1 MQTKTV
7 RKSMLESK
15 SSIILQEYAKASGG
29 TYVPSSFK
37 GWKYTSHHVKV
48 ELAHGLGGVIIAT
61 LSDSSSSSNS
71 IPTIELTYKY
81 RPRRKLE
88 CYLCSIKRPIF
99 LPFQSH
105 LRPASMPNSA
115 VGKLFHAKSSHPS
128 VLRSVLK
135 HDGLDQELLKT
146 PKATF
151 RISLKGQAATLNYI
165 ESCKKPDVETLNS
178 SVRLMKLFIRSLQE
192 QGIIYESAS

>member
-7 RKSMLESK
+7 RKNMLESK

-29 TYVPSSFK
+29 TYVPSSIK
-37 GWKYTSHHVKV
+37 RWKYTSHHVKV
-48 ELAHGLGGVIIAT
+48 ELAHGLGVIIAT

-71 IPTIELTYKY
+71 VPTIELTYKY

-115 VGKLFHAKSSHPS
+115 ISKLFHAKASHPS

-135 HDGLDQELLKT
+135 QDGLDQELLKR

-151 RISLKGQAATLNYI
+151 RISLKGHVATLIYI
-165 ESCKKPDVETLNS
+165 EPCKKTDVETLNS

-192 QGIIYESAS
+192 QGIIYEPAS

>member
-7 RKSMLESK
+7 HKSLLEPK
-15 SSIILQEYAKASGG
+15 SSAVLQEYAKTSGG
-29 TYVPSSFK
+29 TYIASSFK

-48 ELAHGLGGVIIAT
+48 ELAHGLGVIIAT
-61 LSDSSSSSNS
+61 LTDGSSSSNS
-71 IPTIELTYKY
+71 VPTIQLKYKY

-99 LPFQSH
+99 LPFQRH

-115 VGKLFHAKSSHPS
+115 VSKVFHAKASHPS

-135 HDGLDQELLKT
+135 QDGLDQELLKS
-146 PKATF
+146 PKPTF
-151 RISLKGQAATLNYI
+151 RISLKGPVATLFYI
-165 ESCKKPDVETLNS
+165 ESCKKPDVETLCS
-178 SVRLMKLFIRSLQE
+178 SVRLMTLFIRSLQE
-192 QGIIYESAS
+192 QGIIYEAVS